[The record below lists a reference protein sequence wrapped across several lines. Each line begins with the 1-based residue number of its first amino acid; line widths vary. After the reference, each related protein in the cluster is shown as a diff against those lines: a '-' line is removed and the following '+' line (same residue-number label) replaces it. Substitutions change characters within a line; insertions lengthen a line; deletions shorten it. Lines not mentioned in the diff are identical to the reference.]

1 MTTRTHIFVVL
12 ASLTLAIAGCQG
24 PGHKTPGVVVGED
37 TITIEQLA
45 LRLGLRIEQRDET
58 FVVMKNT
65 ANTVIVFTH
74 TDGRFFVNGKPMGSV
89 GSVTTDHGVVR
100 VPATLPDQIRPFLRT
115 GVPEQPTTPGPK
127 GAVVID
133 AGHGAHDPGT
143 ISPTGLKEKDINLRV
158 AAKVATLLE
167 QRGLAVVMTRWQDK
181 FIELEERAEIGN
193 RRKAALFVSIHADS
207 APSSSA
213 QGFTIYVAA
222 GASAQS
228 YRAAHAINQA
238 IEKTGMNN
246 RGIREEDYNRGIREE
261 DYRVLMKSKGPAV
274 LIELGYLSNPQDAAR
289 LADDRFRDRLAQ
301 AIADGIQ
308 AYLKK

>member
-1 MTTRTHIFVVL
+1 MTC
-12 ASLTLAIAGCQG
+12 LTLGIAGCQG
-24 PGHKTPGVVVGED
+24 PQRTTPGIVVGED
-37 TITIEQLA
+37 TVTIEQLA
-45 LRLGLRIEQRDET
+45 LQLGLRIEQRDET
-58 FVVMKNT
+58 FVVMKNA

-100 VPATLPDQIRPFLRT
+100 VSSTLAGQIRPHLRT
-115 GVPEQPTTPGPK
+115 GLPQQPTTPRK
-127 GAVVID
+127 GVVVID

-143 ISPTGLKEKDINLRV
+143 SSPTGLKEKDVNLRV

-167 QRGLAVVMTRWQDK
+167 QRGVGVVMTRWQDK
-181 FIELEERAEIGN
+181 YIELEERAEIGN

-213 QGFTIYVAA
+213 RGFTIYVAA

-228 YRAAHAINQA
+228 YQAAHAINQA
-238 IEKTGMNN
+238 MEKTGMNN
-246 RGIREEDYNRGIREE
+246 RGIREEDF
-261 DYRVLMKSKGPAV
+261 RVLMKSKGPAV

-289 LADDRFRDRLAQ
+289 LADDRYRDRLAQ
-301 AIADGIQ
+301 AIASGIQ
-308 AYLKK
+308 AYLK

>member
-1 MTTRTHIFVVL
+1 MITKTHIWFVLMPLVL
-12 ASLTLAIAGCQG
+12 VIAGCPG
-24 PGHKTPGVVVGED
+24 PQRRTPGVVVGED
-37 TITIEQLA
+37 TVTIEQLA

-58 FVVMKNT
+58 FVVMKNA

-74 TDGRFFVNGKPMGSV
+74 TDGRFFVNGKPLGSV
-89 GSVTTDHGVVR
+89 GNVTKDHGVVH
-100 VPATLPDQIRPFLRT
+100 VSSTLAEQIRPHLRT
-115 GVPEQPTTPGPK
+115 GLPQPPTTPVRK
-127 GAVVID
+127 GAVIID

-143 ISPTGLKEKDINLRV
+143 ISPTGIKEKDINLRV
-158 AAKVATLLE
+158 AAKVANLLE
-167 QRGLAVVMTRWQDK
+167 QRNLPVVMTRWQDT

-193 RRKAALFVSIHADS
+193 RRKAALFVSIHSDS

-222 GASAQS
+222 GASAES

-238 IEKTGMNN
+238 MEKTGMNN
-246 RGIREEDYNRGIREE
+246 RGVREQ

-289 LADDRFRDRLAQ
+289 LADDRFRDRMAQ

-308 AYLKK
+308 AYLK